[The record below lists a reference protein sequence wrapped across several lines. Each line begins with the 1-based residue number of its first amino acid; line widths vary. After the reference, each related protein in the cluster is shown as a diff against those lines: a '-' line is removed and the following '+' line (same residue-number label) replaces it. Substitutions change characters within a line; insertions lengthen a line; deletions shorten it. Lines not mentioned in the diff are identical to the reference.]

1 MQDLFSI
8 PELTVLR
15 QALNVISIQGK
26 DAKPIAMLQDKLE
39 SLITQQEI
47 AQQETKPTAKKS

>member
-1 MQDLFSI
+1 MQEIFSI

-39 SLITQQEI
+39 SIIVQQEI
-47 AQQETKPTAKKS
+47 TQSETKSTAKKS